1 MNTDR
6 TTADMEHQPPEA
18 GKRYSMLIKW
28 PRCPA
33 CASIRLKAYRTVRH
47 GGEQVTRYSRCKMCG
62 AKILIT
68 VQ

>member
-1 MNTDR
+1 MPTL
-6 TTADMEHQPPEA
+6 PEEPEP
-18 GKRYSMLIKW
+18 GKRYTLLIKW

-33 CASIRLKAYRTVRH
+33 CHSIHLKAYRTYKH
-47 GGEQVTRYSRCKMCG
+47 GPELITRLSRCKMCG